1 MKRHNRLSQ
10 ALFAVGLSALSV
22 TASAWQLSQEE
33 ENGQTYLSVSNDQQ
47 IENSQAY
54 VVWFNMDQKENNI
67 KSLSANG
74 KWQEGIHPV
83 VDTAFKEI
91 TPFSSQRLAMLD
103 LQCGKEE
110 RCFVA
115 LVAVAEGEDPLNTEA
130 WKATTLLPLT
140 SKAAQERLY
149 GQQFFLPK
157 TVSNTGAN
165 FANSASG
172 AATTATASPT
182 AATDEGKTSD
192 SSTATT
198 TTEKPDIFV
207 KLGSQLW
214 YANSAA
220 QKLQVIDVSDV
231 NKPTLLAQT
240 KLKGQ
245 PTEVYSLNDSIIL
258 LQNEY
263 DGVAGTTLTVVKRN
277 GNELVTTQTIPL
289 TGSFLQSRR
298 RNDVIYTVTQEWKPV
313 QTVSSTGASLLPCD
327 YCGSYSQLTVTAFRF
342 ANGQLTKEQ
351 SEMAFGYSP
360 QIAIYPNHLLIAS
373 QNPDKWNSTLLQ
385 IYDLADGKALSARP
399 NLTLAGRVPSEF
411 HMNVQDNYLRVVF
424 GPEQVG
430 TSGSTLA
437 VYDLTTFEPK
447 LVGQVDKIAPTEDL
461 FATRFTTD
469 KAYVVTYE
477 RKDPLW
483 VIDLSVPS
491 APKIVGELQVPGWS
505 EKMFFNDNKLFAVG
519 IHDQPETGEKF
530 SSVRRVAL
538 SLFDVE
544 NPANPTLINRLV
556 PLVGQASWSYS
567 PALDDERALL
577 LDWQQNYAALP
588 ISSWDSSS
596 NNYLQITTM
605 QGGTLQDAGLLETP
619 IPLQRSLELGDNQL
633 AGLGNQSLLT
643 IGWGNGQKPKVLA
656 ELELAANLYW
666 ITQQGSD
673 LLTAS
678 FGDSGYYRFYRYQS
692 DNLESAT
699 QKWDLPRQY
708 NAIASDTY
716 SATPKVVFYNYNPLG
731 LQVLDLTSGKL
742 YPAQALEQQ
751 STSTD
756 VSTDSSYWYN
766 RQYGMVRDSTFYVAE
781 QMYSYSGCPADMM
794 CIQMYPYMYQSQWTL
809 RSWTL
814 DNGVATEQAK
824 RSIPSE
830 PIMVTSQHQVVT
842 RESSENGNLRLNLL
856 NLTPSSAKLVTS
868 SEIPCNYYNAQVQS
882 SGDELYVNCN
892 TGSPIYYP
900 MYTKADVVD
909 DLASSSTTTTAST
922 VLYQI
927 SPNAGLTTAQSWK
940 FEGNHSLA
948 KVENGLA
955 MMSENNYATYYPY
968 TMTADIAID
977 RSMMMPYYS
986 SKCTV
991 YNLAS
996 TSPVAVKTMDTYCPS
1011 EQNSV
1016 LTPNS
1021 VVTTQGF
1028 EGLEKTTW

>member
-22 TASAWQLSQEE
+22 TASAWQLSLQQE
-33 ENGQTYLSVSNDQQ
+33 NNQSYLAVSNDQK
-47 IENSQAY
+47 IENLQAY

-67 KSLSANG
+67 KSLSATG
-74 KWQEGIHPV
+74 QWQAGIHPYTE
-83 VDTAFKEI
+83 TAFTELA
-91 TPFSSQRLAMLD
+91 PFSAQKLAVLD

-115 LVAVAEGEDPLNTEA
+115 LVAVADGADPLNTEA

-140 SKAAQERLY
+140 TKAAQERLY
-149 GQQFFLPK
+149 GQQFFLP
-157 TVSNTGAN
+157 TTNRASSSEMTLAN
-165 FANSASG
+165 
-172 AATTATASPT
+172 PT
-182 AATDEGKTSD
+182 AAGASTTASVEDSKANTD
-192 SSTATT
+192 SSTSNTT

-207 KLGSQLW
+207 KLGTQLW
-214 YANSAA
+214 YANTAA

-231 NKPTLLAQT
+231 NKPALLAQA

-245 PTEVYSLNDSIIL
+245 PSEIYSLDDSIIL

-263 DGVAGTTLTVVKRN
+263 DGVAGTTLTVVKRK
-277 GNELVTTQTIPL
+277 GSELEVTQSIPL
-289 TGSFLQSRR
+289 TGNFLQSRR

-313 QTVSSTGASLLPCD
+313 QTVGTSLLPCD

-351 SEMAFGYSP
+351 SEVAFGYSP

-385 IYDLADGKALSARP
+385 VYDLADSKALSARP
-399 NLTLAGRVPSEF
+399 SLTLAGRVPSEF

-430 TSGSTLA
+430 VSGSTLA
-437 VYDLTTFEPK
+437 VYDLSSTEPK
-447 LVGQVDKIAPTEDL
+447 LVGQLNKIAPKEDL
-461 FATRFTTD
+461 FATRFTAD

-519 IHDQPETGEKF
+519 IHDQPEAGESF
-530 SSVRRVAL
+530 TSVRRVAL

-556 PLVGQASWSYS
+556 PLAGKSSWSYS
-567 PALDDERALL
+567 PALEDERALL
-577 LDWQQNYAALP
+577 LDWQQSYSALP
-588 ISSWDSSS
+588 INSWDSSS
-596 NNYLQITTM
+596 NNYLQIATM
-605 QGGTLQDAGLLETP
+605 QGGQLQDAGLLETP

-643 IGWGNGQKPKVLA
+643 ISWGNGQKPKVLA
-656 ELELAANLYW
+656 ELELAANLQW
-666 ITQQGSD
+666 LVQKGGD
-673 LLTAS
+673 LLAAS
-678 FGDSGYYRFYRYQS
+678 LGDSGYYRLYRYQS
-692 DNLESAT
+692 DNLESAQ

-708 NAIASDTY
+708 NAIASDTT
-716 SATPKVVFYNYNPLG
+716 SSTPKVVFYNNNPLG
-731 LQVLDLTSGKL
+731 LQVLDLASGKL
-742 YPAQALEQQ
+742 YPSQALEQQ
-751 STSTD
+751 STSTN
-756 VSTDSSYWYN
+756 VSTDTSYWYN
-766 RQYGMVRDSTFYVAE
+766 RQYGIVRDSTFYIAE
-781 QMYSYSGCPADMM
+781 QMYSYNGCPADVM
-794 CIQMYPYMYQSQWTL
+794 CIQTYPYMYQSQWTL
-809 RSWTL
+809 RSWAL
-814 DNGVATEQAK
+814 ENGVATEQAK

-842 RESSENGNLRLNLL
+842 RETSENGYLRLNLL

-892 TGSPIYYP
+892 SASSIYYP
-900 MYTKADVVD
+900 MYTKVGVVD
-909 DLASSSTTTTAST
+909 DFASSNTTTTAST

-927 SPNAGLTTAQSWK
+927 SPNTGLNTTRSWK
-940 FEGNHSLA
+940 LEGSHTLT
-948 KVENGLA
+948 KVENGVA

-968 TMTADIAID
+968 TTTADIAID
-977 RSMMMPYYS
+977 RSMMMPYYN

-991 YNLAS
+991 YSLA
-996 TSPVAVKTMDTYCPS
+996 TEIPVALKTIDSYCTGD
-1011 EQNSV
+1011 QNTV

-1021 VVTTQGF
+1021 MVTTQGF
-1028 EGLEKTTW
+1028 EGFKKVTW